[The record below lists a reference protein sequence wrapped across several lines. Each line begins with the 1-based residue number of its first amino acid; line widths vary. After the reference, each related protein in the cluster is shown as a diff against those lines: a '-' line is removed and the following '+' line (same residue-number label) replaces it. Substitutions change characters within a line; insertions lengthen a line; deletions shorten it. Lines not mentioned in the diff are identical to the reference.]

1 MPQEGK
7 DSTLTG
13 NSGVWWYQ
21 FLELTD
27 FLVVTV
33 RISKPALTVLYGEG
47 LGWDGIR

>member
-7 DSTLTG
+7 DSTLTRDT
-13 NSGVWWYQ
+13 GVWWYQ

-33 RISKPALTVLYGEG
+33 RISKPALTVLCGG
-47 LGWDGIR
+47 VLGWDGML